1 MGLKHLLLP
10 FFHLL
15 RTDCLAAVSSDL
27 LTMRKL
33 ISPPSIQMSCLL
45 QDRQCR
51 RVEICSQ
58 PGMSPWPKIFMSDK
72 FDCFSSHSQLP
83 SPNIN
88 SEQMVFISTWA
99 TQRLGA
105 NFESPF
111 NLDVRHIKFNLF
123 VLFNAF
129 YFYYNTVISIHLH
142 IGLML
147 RLRESQAASG
157 VEVAV
162 CE

>member
-1 MGLKHLLLP
+1 M
-10 FFHLL
+10 
-15 RTDCLAAVSSDL
+15 
-27 LTMRKL
+27 
-33 ISPPSIQMSCLL
+33 IS
-45 QDRQCR
+45 
-51 RVEICSQ
+51 
-58 PGMSPWPKIFMSDK
+58 
-72 FDCFSSHSQLP
+72 
-83 SPNIN
+83 N
-88 SEQMVFISTWA
+88 STWA
-99 TQRLGA
+99 TQRLGE
-105 NFESPF
+105 NFESPV

-162 CE
+162 SE

>member
-1 MGLKHLLLP
+1 MWLKHFLLP
-10 FFHLL
+10 FFHWL

-27 LTMRKL
+27 LTMRKI
-33 ISPPSIQMSCLL
+33 ISLPSTQMSCLL
-45 QDRQCR
+45 QDQQCR
-51 RVEICSQ
+51 RVEKCSQ
-58 PGMSPWPKIFMSDK
+58 PGMSPWPRIFMSAK
-72 FDCFSSHSQLP
+72 FDCLSSQLP

-88 SEQMVFISTWA
+88 SEQMISNSTWA